1 MNVFIIAALTA
12 DGFIAKDA
20 EHSPMNWTSRDD
32 KRRFVELTKNAG
44 VVVMGS
50 KTFSTF
56 PKPLKERLNI
66 VYTRDPVK
74 AEEIYEKAENL
85 QFTNA
90 DPVELLKDLDT
101 KGYSSVAV
109 CGGSEIYTKFMKTG
123 LVNKI
128 YLTIEPVF
136 FGTGVSLFKEHLEV
150 PIELVSTERTETGT
164 IFNEYNV
171 K

>member
-12 DGFIAKDA
+12 DGFIAQNS
-20 EHSPMNWTSRDD
+20 EHSPMNWTSKDD
-32 KRRFVELTKNAG
+32 KRRFVELTKKAG

-66 VYTRDPVK
+66 VYTRDPMK
-74 AEEIYEKAENL
+74 AEETYEKADNL
-85 QFTNA
+85 QFTDI
-90 DPVELLKDLDT
+90 DPVELLKGLES
-101 KGYSSVAV
+101 KGYSSVAI
-109 CGGSEIYTKFMKTG
+109 CGGSEIYTKFMKAG
-123 LVNKI
+123 VVKKI
-128 YLTIEPVF
+128 YLTVEPVV
-136 FGTGVSLFKEHLEV
+136 FGTGVSLFKEPVEAS
-150 PIELVSTERTETGT
+150 IELVSTEKTETGT

>member
-12 DGFIAKDA
+12 DGFIAQNAD
-20 EHSPMNWTSRDD
+20 HSPMNWTSKDD
-32 KRRFVELTKNAG
+32 KRRFVELTKKAG

-66 VYTRDPVK
+66 VYTRDPMK
-74 AEEIYEKAENL
+74 AEETYEKADNL
-85 QFTNA
+85 QFTN
-90 DPVELLKDLDT
+90 VEPAELVKDLES
-101 KGYSSVAV
+101 KGYSSVAI
-109 CGGSEIYTKFMKTG
+109 CGGSEIYTKFMKSG

-128 YLTIEPVF
+128 YLTIEPVI
-136 FGTGVSLFKEHLEV
+136 FGAGVSLFKEPMETN
-150 PIELVSTERTETGT
+150 IELLSTEKTETGT